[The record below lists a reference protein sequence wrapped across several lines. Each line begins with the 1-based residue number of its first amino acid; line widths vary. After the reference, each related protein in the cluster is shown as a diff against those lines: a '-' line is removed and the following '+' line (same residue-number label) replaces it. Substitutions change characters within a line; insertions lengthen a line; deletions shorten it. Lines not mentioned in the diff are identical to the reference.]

1 MRNFERKFC
10 ALALKKKI
18 YFVFLFLFFSLSIF
32 DNLLSEE
39 LEHKTAK
46 QYYLDGI
53 YSYVDRS
60 YTTSTEQFEALS
72 KNYPYSQYTR
82 NSLVMEVFINYIN
95 REYKKIEN
103 IFTVF
108 SKLFPNDEY
117 MPYMLYMLGMSY
129 YINIK
134 NDDKGSGNI
143 SESLSIFTDF
153 LEKYPKSKYSKNVKE
168 KVYYLKKMQQ
178 LNDIKIG
185 EFYQKNNNYISAI
198 RRYSGIFSRYKNDM
212 DSEIEE
218 RALCDIVI
226 SLYALSMCENMK
238 KYKQL
243 LKTKFPKSKCLKSK
257 YILDI
262 SCA

>member
-1 MRNFERKFC
+1 M
-10 ALALKKKI
+10 
-18 YFVFLFLFFSLSIF
+18 VFSLSICN
-32 DNLLSEE
+32 DLLSEE
-39 LEHKTAK
+39 LEHKTAE

-60 YTTSTEQFEALS
+60 YTTSAEQFEALS

-95 REYKKIEN
+95 REYKKIES

-129 YINIK
+129 YINVK
-134 NDDKGSGNI
+134 RDDRGSGNI
-143 SESLSIFTDF
+143 AESLSIFTDF
-153 LEKYPKSKYSKNVKE
+153 LEKYPKSKYSENVKE
-168 KVYYLKKMQQ
+168 KVYYLINMQQ

-198 RRYSGIFSRYKNDM
+198 RRYASVFNRYKNDINF
-212 DSEIEE
+212 EVEE
-218 RALCDIVI
+218 RVLCDITI
-226 SLYALSMCENMK
+226 ALYALNMCENMK

-243 LKTKFPKSKCLKSK
+243 LEIKFPKSKCLKSK
-257 YILDI
+257 YVLDI
-262 SCA
+262 CA